1 MPADRFPRGVPSRKS
16 RRSGT
21 LVLSV
26 QMTAGKRI
34 VGFAVFPDE
43 NTAQAHSSAAGYGGR
58 CLFPAVICAL
68 RTSRPSL

>member
-1 MPADRFPRGVPSRKS
+1 MPADRLPVVSTLRKIPTL
-16 RRSGT
+16 RS

-26 QMTAGKRI
+26 QMTAGKST
-34 VGFAVFPDE
+34 VGFAVFSDE

>member
-1 MPADRFPRGVPSRKS
+1 MPADRFPVLSPPENPDARVR
-16 RRSGT
+16 
-21 LVLSV
+21 LLSV

-34 VGFAVFPDE
+34 VGFAVFFDE
-43 NTAQAHSSAAGYGGR
+43 NTTQTHSSAAGCGGR

>member
-1 MPADRFPRGVPSRKS
+1 MPAERLPVMSSLHKIPTL
-16 RRSGT
+16 RS

-26 QMTAGKRI
+26 QMAAGKST
-34 VGFAVFPDE
+34 VGFAVFSDE

-58 CLFPAVICAL
+58 CLFRAVICAL